1 LNFLSHYYHESPS
14 NDPYFVA
21 GVILPDILSNYSHRS
36 GEVVKLFVHKLQ
48 DPDSPEQ
55 ESLQRG
61 VKRHYE
67 IDGYF
72 HESRFF
78 EENTAAI
85 SSLIKTRDFSCFE
98 KRLYAVSHV
107 MLEIMLDRKILIEDR
122 AACENMYSM
131 LEKVNSEEIT
141 NLIKQNTVASKPEE
155 VREHF
160 DRFRSLKFIYDYTF
174 DLRLV
179 ELMNGLNKRLGNKA
193 FSENDRELFKL
204 TIHDIENTLFPQNF
218 PKFPTDS

>member
-1 LNFLSHYYHESPS
+1 MNFLSHFYHEVPCS
-14 NDPYFVA
+14 DPYFVA

-48 DPDSPEQ
+48 IPDSPEQ
-55 ESLQRG
+55 ESLQKG

-72 HESRFF
+72 HESLFF
-78 EENTAAI
+78 EENTKAI
-85 SSLIKTRDFSCFE
+85 SSLIKTRDFGCFE

-107 MLEIMLDRKILIEDR
+107 MLEIMLDRKILTEDR
-122 AACENMYSM
+122 AACENMYDM

-141 NLIKQNTVASKPEE
+141 RLIKLNTEATKPEE
-155 VREHF
+155 VTEHF
-160 DRFRSLKFIYDYTF
+160 ERFRSLKFIYDYTF
-174 DLRLV
+174 GLRLV
-179 ELMNGLNKRLGNKA
+179 ELMSGLNKRLGNQA

-204 TIHDIENTLFPQNF
+204 TIHDIENTLFNQKF

>member
-1 LNFLSHYYHESPS
+1 MNFLSHYYHESPS

-78 EENTAAI
+78 EENTSAI

-131 LEKVNSEEIT
+131 LEKVNS
-141 NLIKQNTVASKPEE
+141 EE

>member
-1 LNFLSHYYHESPS
+1 LNFLSHYYHETPCD
-14 NDPYFVA
+14 DPYFVA

-48 DPDSPEQ
+48 IPDSKQQ
-55 ESLQRG
+55 ESLQNG

-72 HESRFF
+72 HESQFF
-78 EENTAAI
+78 EQNTKSI
-85 SSLIKTRDFSCFE
+85 SSLIKTRDFDCFE

-107 MLEIMLDRKILIEDR
+107 MLEIMLDRKILTEDIG
-122 AACENMYSM
+122 ACENMYFM
-131 LEKVNSEEIT
+131 LEKVNSEEVT
-141 NLIKQNTVASKPEE
+141 RLIKLNSAASKPEE

-179 ELMNGLNKRLGNKA
+179 ELMNSINKRLGNKA
-193 FSENDRELFKL
+193 FSEKDRELFKL
-204 TIHDIENTLFPQNF
+204 TIHDIENTLFPQKF